1 MKRARGL
8 STLPPMPSTRPN
20 NGKAPKVL
28 IADDAADSREMYE
41 EYLAFAGFEVDTA
54 SDGQQALAKAIAA
67 RPHVLVLDLTMPGVD
82 GWNVATSLKADPR
95 TREIRIIAVTGHA
108 LTGSEAA
115 ARNAGVDAFM
125 IKPCLPEDL
134 AAEINVQLRRSPRP
148 T

>member
-1 MKRARGL
+1 MPNAR
-8 STLPPMPSTRPN
+8 RN

-41 EYLAFAGFEVDTA
+41 EYLVFAGFDVETA
-54 SDGQQALAKAIAA
+54 ADGRQALAKAIEA
-67 RPHVLVLDLTMPGVD
+67 RPAVLVLDLTMPGMD
-82 GWNVATSLKADPR
+82 GWDVATSLKGDPR

-115 ARNAGVDAFM
+115 ARKAGVDAFLS
-125 IKPCLPEDL
+125 KPCLPEDL
-134 AAEINVQLRRSPRP
+134 AAEITAQLRRTPRQ